1 MIKSETI
8 GCKNED
14 DFTWICWYICHAL
27 VVFFCHFHLVVLSSC
42 CTQVYKREMYRVHW
56 RKKTFMTATE
66 NKWSNI
72 WKMGHFQA
80 HQFKELFML
89 RVRVRV
95 ICVYCIQT
103 CKYIDIDMLS
113 VQHETRLIL
122 METYL
127 KCIHW
132 VFIRIRFRLRQQKN
146 TRTRTRTK
154 NKSTKTTPA
163 PVSFGRLQDKLYSFW
178 KTFIMMFHEAI

>member
-1 MIKSETI
+1 MDLPIYILCACCLFLSFSL
-8 GCKNED
+8 GC
-14 DFTWICWYICHAL
+14 F
-27 VVFFCHFHLVVLSSC
+27 VFLLYTSLQKGNVSC
-42 CTQVYKREMYRVHW
+42 TLE
-56 RKKTFMTATE
+56 KTFMTATE

-113 VQHETRLIL
+113 VQHEAGLIP
-122 METYL
+122 MKIYL
-127 KCIHW
+127 ICIHW

-154 NKSTKTTPA
+154 DKSTTTTPA
-163 PVSFGRLQDKLYSFW
+163 PVSFGRLQDKLCSF
-178 KTFIMMFHEAI
+178 